1 MVSLERSRPDQPRQ
15 HSWVRARW
23 NTPASVAAPRAG
35 ATAAGRVIRAAGTA
49 GRRGAGATGKEAAGK
64 EAAGKEAAG
73 KEATGRR
80 DGDSDGGTATLI
92 PCAAVGSAR
101 RRAADR

>member
-49 GRRGAGATGKEAAGK
+49 GRRGAGATGKEAT
-64 EAAGKEAAG
+64 GKEAAG